1 MTNPKKLM
9 RIGEL
14 ANATG
19 VSTQTIHYYLREGLL
34 PPPTKTS
41 PNMAY
46 YSPEYVEEI
55 RFIKELQEKRYLPLS
70 VIKLVMDAKR
80 QGKHVNDIQDMKL
93 TLEDIFRPAGPGEE
107 ISPISLMELVVMTGL
122 PVETLEALTE
132 MGILMPVTTPE
143 GKRYDGLD
151 LRVARA
157 SKKLLDMGLAVA
169 DLDFFKA
176 YVDALLQGMQTIR
189 DKVFRNADASR
200 AIAGS
205 QVKEILDDLK
215 AALDAKMYRKA
226 ALEMMHFPDETSA
239 TPLQGDQN
247 DK

>member
-14 ANATG
+14 AEATG

-46 YSPEYVEEI
+46 YNPEYVEEI
-55 RFIKELQEKRYLPLS
+55 RLIKEFQEKRYLPLS
-70 VIKLVMDAKR
+70 VIKLVLNAKR
-80 QGKHVNDIQDMKL
+80 QGKHVDDIQDMSL
-93 TLEDIFRPAGPGEE
+93 TLGDIFRPLGPDEE
-107 ISPISLMELVVMTGL
+107 TASVSLMEVVVMTGL

-132 MGILMPVTTPE
+132 MGILMPSATPE

-151 LRVARA
+151 LRIARA

-169 DLDFFKA
+169 DLEFFKA
-176 YVDALLQGMQTIR
+176 YVEALLQGMRTIGN
-189 DKVFRNADASR
+189 KVFRGAVANHS
-200 AIAGS
+200 ITGS

-215 AALDAKMYRKA
+215 SALDAKLYRKA
-226 ALEMMHFPDETSA
+226 AVEMLPPAADTET
-239 TPLQGDQN
+239 G
-247 DK
+247 

>member
-1 MTNPKKLM
+1 MTNPKRLM
-9 RIGEL
+9 RIREL
-14 ANATG
+14 ADATG

-46 YSPEYVEEI
+46 YSQEYVEEI
-55 RFIKELQEKRYLPLS
+55 RLIKEFQEKHYLPLS
-70 VIKLVMDAKR
+70 VVKLVLDAKR

-93 TLEDIFRPAGPGEE
+93 TLEDIFRPLGSGEE
-107 ISPISLMELVVMTGL
+107 IEPVSLMEVVVMTGL

-151 LRVARA
+151 VRIARA
-157 SKKLLDMGLAVA
+157 VKKLLDLGLAVA
-169 DLDFFKA
+169 DLNFFKA
-176 YVDALLQGMQTIR
+176 YVNTLLQGMQTIH
-189 DKVFRNADASR
+189 DKVFRNVDASHL
-200 AIAGS
+200 IAGS

-215 AALDAKMYRKA
+215 AALDVKMYRKA
-226 ALEMMHFPDETSA
+226 ALEMIQQPGEPGTIR
-239 TPLQGDQN
+239 LQEV
-247 DK
+247 